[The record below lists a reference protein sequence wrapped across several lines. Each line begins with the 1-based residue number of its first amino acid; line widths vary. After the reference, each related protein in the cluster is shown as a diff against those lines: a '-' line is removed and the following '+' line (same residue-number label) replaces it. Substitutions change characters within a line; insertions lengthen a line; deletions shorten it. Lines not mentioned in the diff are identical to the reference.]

1 MDEDEDIGGL
11 GSAVTGEGLNAL
23 MTPGLSSADARAAYS
38 KAQSAVEKQISA
50 NLGLL
55 QAAQDRLRAQR
66 VGPSDAEKYF
76 AIAAALG
83 QPTRTGSF
91 GETVGNLGTLLGKY
105 SGAKREAES
114 ERESLLEKLGMQTGT
129 EQLRLLQANAAGAG
143 QLMRSAA
150 TSEAAEKK
158 ASRPIFRG
166 TETLKNGM
174 IVAIYEDPRTGA
186 LTKQPVGQGEQQ
198 LTPVTGVTSGG
209 QPVFRMG
216 GNTVLA
222 DGTPVTQFDKPPRK
236 LSATEQKQIFDVE
249 EVITSGKGAISA
261 MQQALA
267 LNDQAYEGSLSGARK
282 MLGQA
287 FASDD
292 PTYVATESLDNLIT
306 RGALESLRATFGGN
320 PTEGERKILL
330 ELQASSGKPRAVRQ
344 EIYQRALQSAQAR
357 IDRESKRL
365 LGLRGGEYGV
375 VQGSGSTAAAPS
387 TPSKPGKPRILNWKN

>member
-11 GSAVTGEGLNAL
+11 GSAVTGEGINAL

-55 QAAQDRLRAQR
+55 QAAQQRLRTQR

-129 EQLRLLQANAAGAG
+129 EQLRLLASNAAGAG
-143 QLMRSAA
+143 QIMRAAA
-150 TSEAAEKK
+150 TAEAAAAK
-158 ASRPIFRG
+158 ASQPIFRG
-166 TETLKNGM
+166 TAEMGGKVVML
-174 IVAIYEDPRTGA
+174 YEDPRTGKV
-186 LTKQPVGQGEQQ
+186 TPTPVGPAKQD
-198 LTPVTGVTSGG
+198 LIPVTGVTSNG

-216 GNTVLA
+216 TKTVRA

-236 LSATEQKQIFDVE
+236 LSATEQKQIFDIE
-249 EVITSGKGAISA
+249 DVITSGKGSISA
-261 MQQALA
+261 MQAALQ
-267 LNDQAYEGSLSGARK
+267 LNDQAYEGSLSGVRK

-292 PTYVATESLDNLIT
+292 PTYVATESLDNLVT
-306 RGALESLRATFGGN
+306 KGALESLRATFGGN

-330 ELQASSGKPRAVRQ
+330 DLQASSSKPKAVRQ
-344 EIYQRALQSAQAR
+344 EIYQRALEAAQLR
-357 IDRESKRL
+357 IDRESRRL
-365 LGLRGGEYGV
+365 SGLKSGEYGV

-387 TPSKPGKPRILNWKN
+387 APSKPGKPRIVNWKN

>member
-1 MDEDEDIGGL
+1 MDEDEDTGAL
-11 GSAVTGEGLNAL
+11 PTGESIAAL
-23 MTPGLSSADARAAYS
+23 MAPGLTSADARSAYS
-38 KAQSAVEKQISA
+38 KAQSAVEKQIGA

-55 QAAQDRLRAQR
+55 NAAQQRLRTQR

-91 GETVGNLGTLLGKY
+91 GETMGNLGTLLSKY

-129 EQLRLLQANAAGAG
+129 EQLRLLASNAAGAG
-143 QLMRSAA
+143 QIMRAAA
-150 TSEAAEKK
+150 TAEAAAAK
-158 ASRPIFRG
+158 ASQPIFRG
-166 TETLKNGM
+166 TAEMGGKVVML
-174 IVAIYEDPRTGA
+174 YEDPRTGKV
-186 LTKQPVGQGEQQ
+186 TPTPVGPAKQD
-198 LTPVTGVTSGG
+198 LIPVTGVTSNG

-216 GNTVLA
+216 TKTVRA

-249 EVITSGKGAISA
+249 EVITSGKGSISA
-261 MQQALA
+261 MQQALQ

-306 RGALESLRATFGGN
+306 KGALESLRATFGGN

-330 ELQASSGKPRAVRQ
+330 ELQASSSKPKAVREQ
-344 EIYQRALQSAQAR
+344 VYRRAIEMAQKR
-357 IDRESKRL
+357 MDLESKRL
-365 LGLRGGEYGV
+365 LGLKSGEYGV
-375 VQGSGSTAAAPS
+375 VQGSGSIAAPAGAKRLKFNPK
-387 TPSKPGKPRILNWKN
+387 TGKIE

>member
-11 GSAVTGEGLNAL
+11 GSAATGESIAAL
-23 MTPGLSSADARAAYS
+23 MTPGLTSADARSMYS
-38 KAQSAVEKQISA
+38 KAQSAVEKQIGA

-55 QAAQDRLRAQR
+55 NAAKDRLRTQR

-91 GETVGNLGTLLGKY
+91 GETIGNLGTMLSKY
-105 SGAKREAES
+105 SGAKREAEA
-114 ERESLLEKLGMQTGT
+114 EQQSLLEKYGLQAGT
-129 EQLRLLQANAAGAG
+129 EQLRLLQSNAAGAG

-150 TSEAAEKK
+150 ATEAAAAK
-158 ASRPIFRG
+158 AARPIFRG
-166 TETLKNGM
+166 TETLRDGM

-198 LTPVTGVTSGG
+198 MTPVANVTSGG
-209 QPVFRMG
+209 QPVFRV
-216 GNTVLA
+216 GNKVVLA

-249 EVITSGKGAISA
+249 EVITSGKGSISA
-261 MQQALA
+261 MQQALQ

-306 RGALESLRATFGGN
+306 KGALESLRATFGGN

-330 ELQASSGKPRAVRQ
+330 ELQASSSKPKAVREQ
-344 EIYQRALQSAQAR
+344 VYRRAIEMAQKR
-357 IDRESKRL
+357 MDLESKRL
-365 LGLRGGEYGV
+365 LGLKSGEYGV
-375 VQGSGSTAAAPS
+375 VQGSGSIAAPAGAKRLKFNAR
-387 TPSKPGKPRILNWKN
+387 TGEIE

>member
-11 GSAVTGEGLNAL
+11 PTGEGIAAL

-50 NLGLL
+50 NLGLIN
-55 QAAQDRLRAQR
+55 AAKDRLRTQR

-129 EQLRLLQANAAGAG
+129 EQLRLLTSNAAGAG
-143 QLMRSAA
+143 QLMRAAA
-150 TSEAAEKK
+150 TAEAAAAK
-158 ASRPIFRG
+158 ASQPIFRG
-166 TETLKNGM
+166 TAEMGGKVVML
-174 IVAIYEDPRTGA
+174 YEDPRTGKV
-186 LTKQPVGQGEQQ
+186 TPTPVGPAKQD
-198 LTPVTGVTSGG
+198 LIPVTGVTSNG

-216 GNTVLA
+216 TKTVRA

-236 LSATEQKQIFDVE
+236 LSATEQKQIFDIE
-249 EVITSGKGAISA
+249 DVITSGKGSISA
-261 MQQALA
+261 MQAALQ

-292 PTYVATESLDNLIT
+292 PTYVATESLDNLVT
-306 RGALESLRATFGGN
+306 KGALESLRATFGGN

-330 ELQASSGKPRAVRQ
+330 DLQASSSKPKAVRQ
-344 EIYQRALQSAQAR
+344 EIYQRALEAAQLR
-357 IDRESKRL
+357 IDRESRRL
-365 LGLRGGEYGV
+365 SGLKSGEYGV

-387 TPSKPGKPRILNWKN
+387 APSKPGKPRIVNWKN

>member
-1 MDEDEDIGGL
+1 MDEDEDTGAL
-11 GSAVTGEGLNAL
+11 PTGESIAAL
-23 MTPGLSSADARAAYS
+23 MAPGLTSADARSAYS
-38 KAQSAVEKQISA
+38 KAQSAVEKQIGA

-55 QAAQDRLRAQR
+55 NAAQQRLRTQR

-91 GETVGNLGTLLGKY
+91 GETMGNLGTLLSKY
-105 SGAKREAES
+105 SGAKREAEA
-114 ERESLLEKLGMQTGT
+114 EQQSLLDKYAMQAGT
-129 EQLRLLQANAAGAG
+129 EQLRLAQSGVTGAG
-143 QLMRSAA
+143 QIMRAAA
-150 TSEAAEKK
+150 TAEAAAAK
-158 ASRPIFRG
+158 AARPIFRG
-166 TETLKNGM
+166 TETLKDGM

-198 LTPVTGVTSGG
+198 MTPVANVTSGG
-209 QPVFRMG
+209 QPVFRV
-216 GNTVLA
+216 GNKTMLA

-236 LSATEQKQIFDVE
+236 LSSTEQKQIFDVE
-249 EVITSGKGAISA
+249 EVITSGKGSISA
-261 MQQALA
+261 MQQALQ

-306 RGALESLRATFGGN
+306 KGALESLRATFGGN

-330 ELQASSGKPRAVRQ
+330 ELQASSSKPKAVREQ
-344 EIYQRALQSAQAR
+344 VYRRAIEMAQKR
-357 IDRESKRL
+357 LDLESKRL
-365 LGLRGGEYGV
+365 LGLKSGEYGV
-375 VQGSGSTAAAPS
+375 VQGSGSIAAPAGAKRLKFNPK
-387 TPSKPGKPRILNWKN
+387 TGKIE

>member
-11 GSAVTGEGLNAL
+11 GSAVTGEGINAL

-38 KAQSAVEKQISA
+38 KAQGAVEKQISA

-129 EQLRLLQANAAGAG
+129 EQLRLLSSNAAGAG
-143 QLMRSAA
+143 QLMRAAA
-150 TSEAAEKK
+150 TAEAAAAK
-158 ASRPIFRG
+158 ASQPIFRG
-166 TETLKNGM
+166 TAEMGGKVVML
-174 IVAIYEDPRTGA
+174 YEDPRTGKV
-186 LTKQPVGQGEQQ
+186 TPTPVGPAKQD
-198 LTPVTGVTSGG
+198 LVPVAGVTSGN

-216 GNTVLA
+216 NKTVLA

-320 PTEGERKILL
+320 PTEGERRILL